1 MARGLFL
8 DIVIFKTMSLIFFTY
23 AKHFISIR
31 CCTNAK
37 INGIMASSFLTEIA
51 NYIIYNFNLLLKK
64 NKRNIA
70 MDHLVESVLIFC
82 LLQTGFSP
90 DFEPVCKDLHLFRNK
105 II

>member
-51 NYIIYNFNLLLKK
+51 NYIIYNFNLLCISFKK
-64 NKRNIA
+64 KLR
-70 MDHLVESVLIFC
+70 ET
-82 LLQTGFSP
+82 LLW
-90 DFEPVCKDLHLFRNK
+90 